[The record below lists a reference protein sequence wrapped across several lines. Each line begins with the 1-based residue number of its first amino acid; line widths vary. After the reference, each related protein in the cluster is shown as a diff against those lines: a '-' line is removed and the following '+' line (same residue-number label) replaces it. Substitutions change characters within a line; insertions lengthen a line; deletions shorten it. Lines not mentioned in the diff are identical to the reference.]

1 MGENKRADLDVNADQ
16 EKEEEKHEKEE
27 EEHDDDEEEYYD
39 DVWDDY
45 EYDDLEDTEPQVTK
59 RPTVDFAR
67 LVQIQNQVR

>member
-1 MGENKRADLDVNADQ
+1 MNADQ
-16 EKEEEKHEKEE
+16 EKEEEKH
-27 EEHDDDEEEYYD
+27 DDDEDEYYD

-45 EYDDLEDTEPQVTK
+45 EYDDEDTEPQVTK

>member
-16 EKEEEKHEKEE
+16 EKEEEKH
-27 EEHDDDEEEYYD
+27 DDDEDEYYD

>member
-1 MGENKRADLDVNADQ
+1 MNADQ
-16 EKEEEKHEKEE
+16 EKEEEKH
-27 EEHDDDEEEYYD
+27 DDDEDEYYD

-45 EYDDLEDTEPQVTK
+45 EYDDLEDNEPQVTK